1 MYATSA
7 ASCSLKVSN
16 TKWKSLS
23 YLNVSNFIV
32 QNNIKTQTQLLAT
45 TNIQKE
51 ESKRDVGIFV
61 FSRTS
66 KSLDELMSQTSK
78 RQNAQIKLQQ
88 QTKCQMDITHEVSL
102 DSCADGCN
110 GSWLKN
116 AEKVLANKKLH
127 PVVFGTTMVDRLT
140 LGSAKYRIII
150 IAGPVNCGKRLKSI
164 FNFFA
169 NLGWT

>member
-1 MYATSA
+1 M
-7 ASCSLKVSN
+7 
-16 TKWKSLS
+16 
-23 YLNVSNFIV
+23 

-78 RQNAQIKLQQ
+78 RQNAQINLQQ

-116 AEKVLANKKLH
+116 AEKVLANNKLH

-140 LGSAKYRIII
+140 LGSAKYRNII

-169 NLGWT
+169 NLG